1 MQQTFLQV
9 EGNPDSEFQ
18 VGEESALWTAENED
32 SEPLGSLQA
41 TAHGDGPLGCM

>member
-9 EGNPDSEFQ
+9 EGNPDS
-18 VGEESALWTAENED
+18 VDNED